1 MAVSSQNKIVSI
13 HKCMFNKFIINK
25 DNLINNIKQV
35 AKQNPNSKICAM
47 VKANA
52 YGVGV
57 NQVVKIID
65 DYVDFY
71 GVACFFEAKNLS
83 KLTKNKILIVG
94 ALEKEK
100 INSQFSYTCS
110 SLEDVLFLK
119 YLNKKINVHLKVNSG
134 MNRFGFGSI
143 NDFSMALKE
152 IKFSKLNLEGVY
164 THFATDDDFVNVQME
179 NFNKFLSIVKEKNFN
194 PLIHADNSAVSLKHN
209 HNLDMVRI
217 GFNLFNSNKS
227 GFKSVVEIKSKIVAI
242 NKVKKGEL
250 VGYNY
255 KCVANKDTKIAI
267 IPIGYADGF
276 STKLIGFNLIVG
288 NVGCKVLNVCMDCF
302 MLDITDLSIK
312 KGTEVPILNLTNS
325 LENYSKYLGVS
336 EYEVLTNFSCI
347 RANRLISSSNRE
359 NKQ

>member
-1 MAVSSQNKIVSI
+1 
-13 HKCMFNKFIINK
+13 MFNKFVINK

-100 INSQFSYTCS
+100 INSRFSYTCS

-119 YLNKKINVHLKVNSG
+119 YLNKKINIHLKVNSG
-134 MNRFGFGSI
+134 MNRFGFVSI

-179 NFNKFLSIVKEKNFN
+179 NFNKFVSIVKEKNFN

-217 GFNLFNSNKS
+217 GFNLFVLNNGLHKA
-227 GFKSVVEIKSKIVAI
+227 VAEIKTRVVQI
-242 NKVKKGEL
+242 NYVKKGEL
-250 VGYNY
+250 VGYGY
-255 KCVANKDTKIAI
+255 KALADKDKKIAVV
-267 IPIGYADGF
+267 PVGYADGF
-276 STKLIGFNLIVG
+276 STNLIGFYLIIN
-288 NVGCKVLNVCMDCF
+288 NVKCKVVNVSMDCF
-302 MLDITDLSIK
+302 MVDVSNLNIK
-312 KGTEVPILNLTNS
+312 KGTEVPILNKDNTLK
-325 LENYSKYLGVS
+325 NYAKFLKIS
-336 EYEVLTNFSCI
+336 EYEVLTNFSRL
-347 RANRLISSSNRE
+347 RADKLISSSNRE